1 MAVCTDE
8 FFALAKTEAM
18 GWDMPGLPLAV
29 VPHPLAKRNAEE
41 CGEFAAG
48 VLAEIAEALTGDP
61 GALATKYRDK
71 TVQAGGR
78 RRYRSLFESEFNAP
92 DAPPTLKAP
101 DSVEAMNRVFYRRGW
116 TDGLPI
122 LPPTPQR
129 CTAMLDGRD
138 PEELAGLV
146 EPRLGRATLGK
157 IAANAVMAGCD
168 PAHFPVVV
176 AAVRAMTDE
185 RFNLKALQS
194 TTHPCTVACLVGGP
208 VAGELEINATYNVF
222 GQGSSANAAIGRA
235 IRLVLTNIGGAAPG
249 ALDRSTMGSPAKYAF
264 CFAENVDDSP
274 WPSYHDEQGLDTAAS
289 HVTVFGVEG
298 PHNVNDHYGRTGE
311 EILLTI
317 AGTLASPGANNFYLA
332 GQPVVV
338 LGPEHAEVIASDG
351 FSKADVRQFLSEKA
365 VVPRCVVSDAMVE
378 VLEERLP
385 HHLLGERGA
394 DGVRFVAE
402 PANLIVLVAGG
413 AGRHSAV
420 LPTFGGSTQAVTR
433 RVDWRS

>member
-29 VPHPLAKRNAEE
+29 VPHPLAKRNREE

-48 VLAEIAEALTGDP
+48 VLAEIAEALTADA
-61 GALATKYRDK
+61 GALAAKYSRK
-71 TVQAGGR
+71 TVQAGSR

-92 DAPPTLKAP
+92 DAPSTFKGP
-101 DSVEAMNRVFYRRGW
+101 DSIEAMNRLFYRRGW
-116 TDGLPI
+116 TDGLPV
-122 LPPTPQR
+122 LPPTPKR
-129 CTAMLDGRD
+129 VEAMLAGRD
-138 PEELAGLV
+138 ADESAGRV
-146 EPRLGRATLGK
+146 EPRLGRATLGR

-176 AAVRAMTDE
+176 AAVRAMIDE
-185 RFNLKALQS
+185 SFNLKALQS

-208 VAGELEINATYNVF
+208 AAGELEVNGAYNAF
-222 GQGSSANAAIGRA
+222 GQGSQANAVIGRA

-249 ALDRSTMGSPAKYAF
+249 ALDRSTMGSPAKYAL
-264 CFAENVDDSP
+264 CFAENLEASP
-274 WPSYHDEQGLDTAAS
+274 WPSYHDELGLDPGDS

-298 PHNVNDHYGRTGE
+298 PHNVNDHFGRTGE

-332 GQPVVV
+332 GQPLVVI
-338 LGPEHAEVIASDG
+338 GPEHAEVIAADG
-351 FSKADVRQFLSEKA
+351 FSKADVKRFLSERA
-365 VVPRCVVSDAMVE
+365 VVPRSVVSDAMVDA
-378 VLEERLP
+378 VADRIP
-385 HHLLGERGA
+385 HHLLGERA
-394 DGVRFVAE
+394 AAGVRFVTDPE
-402 PANLIVLVAGG
+402 QLIVLVAGG

-420 LPTFGGSTQAVTR
+420 LPTFGGSTRAVTR
-433 RVDWRS
+433 RVE